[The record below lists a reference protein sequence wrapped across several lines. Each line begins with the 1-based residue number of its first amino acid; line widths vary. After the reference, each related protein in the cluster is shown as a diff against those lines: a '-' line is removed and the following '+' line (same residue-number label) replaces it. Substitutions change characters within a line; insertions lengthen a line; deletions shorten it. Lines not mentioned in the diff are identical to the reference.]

1 MKRISIALALAF
13 PTLAHAVGPSWPPEP
28 LMEMRVAT
36 APTAFP
42 NAGRT
47 YLVYELRVTNLGKT
61 ALDVNRI
68 EVRDADNLPAAPI
81 AEIGAEQLDKVLQHF
96 GNPAVGDRLPD
107 ADADHRSLAAGESA
121 IVFLTVILERGARV
135 PDRLSHRLFTADTHI
150 DGAVV
155 STHAYKLHT
164 LSPPL
169 EGTWQAL
176 SGAGDNNS
184 HHRRQFMVL
193 GGHTTLS
200 NRHAIDWKRME
211 NNASSS
217 GPKDSNS
224 SYYSYGKR
232 VLAVGNAT
240 VVHVKDGIPD
250 NAPGHVGAE
259 ALKLSLETIAGN
271 VIVLDLGQGQFAY
284 YAHLQP
290 GSLRVKVG
298 QRVRRGEVLALVGNS
313 GSSFEPHLHFEVTTS
328 PTPMAGEG
336 LPYLFDAYEVVIN
349 GVEEHRQR
357 ELPTKGTIVKFAG
370 GC

>member
-1 MKRISIALALAF
+1 MKRIFIALALAF
-13 PTLAHAVGPSWPPEP
+13 PTLAHAASSSWPPEP
-28 LMEMRVAT
+28 LMEMRVAA

-47 YLVYELRVTNLGKT
+47 YLVYEVRLTNLGKT
-61 ALDVNRI
+61 TLDVTRI
-68 EVRDADNLPAAPI
+68 EIRDADSVPAAPI

-107 ADADHRSLAAGESA
+107 ADAGHGSLAPGESA
-121 IVFLTVILERGARV
+121 VVFLTVILERGVRV

-155 STHAYKLHT
+155 STHAHKLHT
-164 LSPPL
+164 LGPPL

-193 GGHTTLS
+193 GGQATHA

-217 GPKDSNS
+217 GTKDSNS

-232 VLAVGNAT
+232 VLAVANGT

-290 GSLRVKVG
+290 GSLRAKVG
-298 QRVRRGEVLALVGNS
+298 QRVRRGVVLALVGNS

-328 PTPMAGEG
+328 PAPMAGEG
-336 LPYLFDAYEVVIN
+336 LPYLFDTYEVVID
-349 GVEEHRQR
+349 GVAQQR
-357 ELPTKGTIVKFAG
+357 RSELPIKGTIVNFPGAR
-370 GC
+370 